1 MKKSIVLIL
10 LFISATG
17 SAQDNSAED
26 TVARPAISEIGKSD
40 GKRTEIKIN
49 KEEGSL
55 KSSDGMVELI
65 IPAGAVAKKTV
76 ISIQPI
82 KNLMPNGHDK
92 AYRLEP
98 SGIRF
103 QKPVQLIFHYDEEE
117 IKDSMQLLLGI
128 AMQDDKGQWYSLNKF
143 TLDTVAKTISGNI
156 NHFSVWATFSAL
168 NLISDKKRVKVNST
182 AFLFILGVS
191 RSEKEAGGDELSML
205 DQWKAPVKGVWRV
218 NNIIKG
224 DAKVGILYSGVRD
237 ETTFTNVA
245 INNYT
250 APAKLPDQNPVA
262 VSVDLSGASVML
274 KINSRSVTFKK
285 LRLVTNIL
293 IYDVAFEVE
302 MISEALD
309 QGVGTN
315 IGAVIYR
322 DTGSLV
328 VSLNG
333 REARIIERVNRNIS
347 SSLVYSGGCCRDY
360 RIVKSG
366 TGNIHIAGT
375 PVIKVAPP
383 SAPGKSAIVEIIFSR
398 VPSIFPLFQVTC
410 QCPGERS
417 PTTSTN
423 GKGVAMMAAIM
434 PAFPQ
439 FIKFEAKEGEQTIL
453 EHGKRG
459 TELYA
464 KFTVKQLKED

>member
-1 MKKSIVLIL
+1 MKKSIVFIV
-10 LFISATG
+10 LFISAIA
-17 SAQDNSAED
+17 SAQDNAAED
-26 TVARPAISEIGKSD
+26 TTSKPAITGIGKPD
-40 GKRTEIKIN
+40 GKKTEINVN
-49 KEEGSL
+49 KDGSSL
-55 KSSDGMVELI
+55 VSDDGRVELI
-65 IPAGAVAKKTV
+65 IPAGAVSKKTI

-82 KNLMPNGHDK
+82 INLMPNGNDK
-92 AYRLEP
+92 AYRMEP

-156 NHFSVWATFSAL
+156 NHFSVWATFSEL
-168 NLISDKKRVKVNST
+168 ELISDKKRVKVNST

-191 RSEKEAGGDELSML
+191 RSGKEAGEDELSPL
-205 DQWKAPVKGVWRV
+205 NQWKAPIKGVWRV

-224 DAKVGILYSGVRD
+224 DSKVGVLYSGVRD
-237 ETTFTNVA
+237 ETTFTNIA

-262 VSVDLSGASVML
+262 VSVDLSGASIL
-274 KINSRSVTFKK
+274 YKIKGRSVTFKK

-293 IYDVAFEVE
+293 IYDVAYEVE
-302 MISEALD
+302 MISEIQD
-309 QGVGTN
+309 PGVGTN
-315 IGAVIYR
+315 LGAVTYR
-322 DTGSLV
+322 DTGSFV

-333 REARIIERVNRNIS
+333 REARIIERVNNNI
-347 SSLVYSGGCCRDY
+347 SSLVYSRGCCY
-360 RIVKSG
+360 NYMIIKPG
-366 TGNIHIAGT
+366 TGNIHIGGT
-375 PVIKVAPP
+375 PVIKVTPP
-383 SAPGKSAIVEIIFSR
+383 SSPGKSAMIEISFRR

-423 GKGVAMMAAIM
+423 AKGIAMMAGIM

-439 FIKFEAKEGEQTIL
+439 FIKFEAKEGEQTIM
-453 EHGKRG
+453 EHGKPG

-464 KFTVKQLKED
+464 KFTVKQIKED